1 MNAAFFNSTFQ
12 AIHRSSELVFLT
24 GVTRFSCRYKKS
36 HLANGWRGEEAAD
49 MTVKKDAS
57 EALEPPVITSPQ
69 NGDRPGARFVVKGTA
84 TPGSTVR
91 AYSTKDS
98 LSPLFNQAVGPG
110 GDWSN
115 LIDLRQFG
123 FYVVEVAPNGEVS
136 PRSPVVTIHLASELS
151 APHNDAVDS

>member
-1 MNAAFFNSTFQ
+1 MSA
-12 AIHRSSELVFLT
+12 
-24 GVTRFSCRYKKS
+24 
-36 HLANGWRGEEAAD
+36 
-49 MTVKKDAS
+49 KKDAS

-69 NGDRPGARFVVKGTA
+69 NGDRPGAWFAVKGTA

-98 LSPLFNQAVGPG
+98 LNPLFGQAVGPG
-110 GDWSN
+110 GYWSN

-123 FYVVEVAPNGEVS
+123 FYVVEVTPDGEVS

-151 APHNDAVDS
+151 APHNDAVES